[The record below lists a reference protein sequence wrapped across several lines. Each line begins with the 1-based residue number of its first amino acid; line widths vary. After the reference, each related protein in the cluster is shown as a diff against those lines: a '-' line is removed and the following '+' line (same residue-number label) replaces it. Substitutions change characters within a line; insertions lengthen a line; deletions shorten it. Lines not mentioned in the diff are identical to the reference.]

1 MANSFTKDYL
11 SARKKRVGAA
21 YAAPQTE
28 EKKVKATSNSG
39 ASAFTKDYIQSR
51 VNSAPPILSVQ
62 DRAKLDIQAANRATA
77 RNTTASGASDPAS
90 TNAVPAGTNEPVDM
104 DSLRTRLEEAK
115 KAESNARL
123 QYAQK
128 SRDALRNG
136 DKSQVDALIQAMYDA
151 EAARQEIEKEI
162 ERAEYYEKYSTTTY
176 DDNFIG
182 QFKANKDVGRLN
194 QDINAAYN
202 EYLQNPTETNRKYA
216 DALAL
221 LEQQFQTNNQ
231 AALDDE
237 GAVLPWIT
245 QSAAG
250 YLPQLW
256 DQTKATVGG
265 GAAGALGGAGVG
277 SVIPVVGTGTG
288 AVWGARAG
296 AVAASGV
303 YSYGQMRGAAYREL
317 INAGVDEETARAAAN
332 DEAVISALIEMAD
345 TGFDMATLGTGKLIS
360 LLGKGGVKAATK
372 GAASSASKKLLKGLA
387 GYGLNIAGEAAEE
400 GLQQSVSIANQDRDG
415 TGIWNL
421 AGESAST
428 LWDAASGANDEAR
441 DEILEAAG
449 EGAKIAAMFG
459 GATRTA
465 TGIANTAL
473 DARTGRQM
481 QAMGGDETVQAMIE
495 TGLESDKNTESYQ
508 LAVQMK
514 AKLDSGNTLSNIEIG
529 RLQQANVKAIEAETS
544 QSASDG
550 LMDLAR
556 ETVTARENAA
566 QTQADAAVEG
576 SSRSN
581 VPYNVLS
588 MENPVRKARDN
599 AIKNTGYGE
608 NGIKAF
614 TAELDRSGESV
625 DQVRAKFQTAYE
637 LGRFDTPREKVSL
650 ETELQ
655 QIAYNAGRLD
665 YIADMGKKANTSTA
679 GAKSGFDTTGAPS
692 FVTST
697 QARIVD
703 DLAKALGSSVV
714 IGKSKGN
721 AEINSRGAVV
731 IADDFQTKVGGQDV
745 SIVYHAAHEIGMHRL
760 MQLAPT
766 EGRAFLN
773 AMYNYMS
780 EGRPQTAA
788 TLIEEKQ
795 SAYAEQ
801 DVTLTT
807 DKAAEEVVANNILSL
822 YENEEAFGE
831 AVRRIA
837 NGNDQQAKRGLE
849 KFREILDDIVKKLR
863 GVIAKLTGKEKAEAK
878 HALGEVEHLR
888 EMYENALA
896 AAVKKNRELTAE
908 KNATQESDAEY
919 VTTADGLKY
928 SLKMGFEDQ
937 VDAALT
943 YELEK
948 DAAVYVMDTPEM
960 LQALGLKEYPVLM
973 TQKHIRDAV
982 HEKSPTNKR
991 YHGLTADMVK
1001 RLPELLENPVMMLR
1015 SLTDEDSVV
1024 VVTAERDSD
1033 NLPVII
1039 AIKPNG
1045 VGRYNRVDVVT
1056 NFAVSMYGRSNFG
1069 SFIDRTIKA
1078 DGVLYVNK
1086 KRTRSLFARSGL
1098 KMPQALNKDG
1108 FFSDSIAQQED
1119 VVNGETQYSLVT
1131 DKKTLEFLDGQKLV
1145 KVYRAMQEIDGKLYP
1160 PMAAITKG
1168 QDGKNQLAPSTKKGA
1183 WYQSDERPDLIKLDK
1198 KGKPYFELKKGNG
1211 KMVPAAYNPYFHTS
1225 VTPLNDQFSSAFD
1238 RPNLVVVEGYI
1249 PESELTSGY
1258 KAQYAKDSVGETT
1271 WHAGPVASKLKGD
1284 KARRVFL
1291 SRWFK
1296 AERVVPVDEVAR
1308 TVAKTLEGE
1317 GVSVPWNVVTP
1328 SLREALEKQGVEIDY
1343 KDNKMGSKVVSFEST
1358 QEGVQHS
1365 LKDSDYLAAV
1375 QSGDMETAQRMV
1387 DEAAEAE
1394 MSKSKIRGGNGKLL
1408 SVYHGTNGD
1417 FYKFDTSIK
1426 GGTNGTAE
1434 GFGIYTSD
1442 NPKVTEAYG
1451 DRQLKLYANITKPAA
1466 SDRKTISL
1474 ASLAKLI
1481 KDTSEKQAQKMVD
1494 DGEYDSVKEALMD
1507 TWVSN
1512 YVYTYDIGMER
1523 AYREVASSIL
1533 QMNDSDMAVIQEV
1546 MAGLGIRD
1554 YAEANEFYH
1563 ASLTPVTGFDGFT
1576 TQWESAEGEKS
1587 KIILAL
1593 NSSQLKS
1600 ADPVTYDDS
1609 GNVIPLSQR
1618 FNAENEDI
1626 RYSLKDSETKS
1637 LTDVGVS
1644 YDGKTESVNPYQ
1656 FSLKTWTQSEYV
1668 TAREKAAK
1676 EMAKA
1681 LDITEKKALAY
1692 IDSVNSIAKMI
1703 ADDRVRLDYEASPG
1717 RSSFV
1722 KNAEYGGSIDFS
1734 TICKKRRLFTGTF
1747 EAIQEALPNTALTA
1761 EEILDIRSRMDKK
1774 GYEVSCGLCYV
1785 EGSRANM
1792 GQFTKQFL
1800 ERYKATNPKYVPN
1813 MAEMNTATG
1822 QEKIRRE
1829 HPEVYE
1835 AYEYFMNHY
1844 GRLDPSDKAL
1854 FASQQKPKM
1863 YQMSTEYQGEILQ
1876 KFKKGSNVE
1885 DKNANGG
1892 LRLQS
1897 FSDFEIIHL
1906 IDTMQ
1911 VIMDMAHVG
1920 LAGQAYTKV
1929 PDFAWALG
1937 DTGLKINLSLIAKGI
1952 DRNGKLIL
1960 DEKEGM
1966 SEANAMALRNRYSEN
1981 VGTIL
1986 VVFTDNQLK
1995 AAMADDR
2002 IDFIIPFHRSQWK
2015 TDQYEI
2021 MGLPANAKDY
2031 TSWQNEAYIEPVYNA
2046 NGKKQRPDNYMP
2058 NTYWDFSKSGKEN
2071 AQAYLRMCAE
2081 NNRRPKF
2088 HYLLKDNKNGS
2099 YSLQP
2104 DGSTDGYW
2112 KLLIDF
2118 KMYDNDGNGVPQRPV
2133 RPDFNMEEA
2142 QRMLEDYTGGH
2153 SKFPAAEDVV
2163 AEFVEEYKNSHEGA
2177 QFSLKEQNDLLKEN
2191 AKLKE
2196 VNEGLREQFKTTTFA
2211 KVDKKSLDKFTKQLL
2226 KDYQSGADI
2235 NEIRDALNDVYTYMA
2250 NGEDGQSPAWN
2261 DLQERAYN
2269 VAVSILENASTV
2281 NDEMYQA
2288 YKSLRDRLRNYP
2300 ISIDKRYNND
2310 IQGYESINDFRKANF
2325 GRLKIS
2331 NDGTPVDIV
2340 YSDLANTYPEFFD
2353 ETEYTTQADQLTHIA
2368 DVLDSLQ
2375 PYEVNPY
2382 SSDMRRAATW
2392 LASDIIERFYELPQA
2407 KPTFADKQ
2415 AAKLT
2420 KQVIKDAKKLENL
2433 REKKNERIKDLIQ
2446 KNREKVK
2453 ATTQKERQKR
2463 VEAVK
2468 EIKDHYK
2475 AKERKASES
2484 RKARELRAKIMRHA
2498 QDMSK
2503 KLLKPTDKQHIPQK
2517 LQGAVAKLLESI
2529 NLESNYTY
2537 DPNSQSYKRN
2547 DDGLPSQR
2555 TKAFAELR
2563 KLYAEMANELV
2574 IDPDLLGEDGLLSD
2588 VAALADKRIADM
2600 TSEELETVYQTMRAV
2615 EASVSSANKAFA
2627 ESRWASIEEAAES
2640 IREENKNKRQ
2650 VTEYAGV
2657 VGWGQKLTGLDMMTP
2672 NAFFHRLGES
2682 GDAIFRMMR
2691 NAQDKHI
2698 ALMKA
2703 VEDFTHKELKDVPVK
2718 KWEKEIRTVKLG
2730 GEDVQLTTAQIMELY
2745 VLTKRKQAQDHI
2757 FMGGILPET
2766 VANKGIKKI
2775 SRAEPVRG
2783 IQLGEVSKV
2792 VNLLTAEQKKVAD
2805 KLQQF
2810 ASTELSRWGNEA
2822 AMQVYN
2828 YEKFNESVYWPIRS
2842 NRQEIASTVEK
2853 DTQVTSVAGRGF
2865 SKNTKPN
2872 ANTSVKIGSI
2882 FDTFASHSSEMATY
2896 AAWLAPAEDINRI
2909 RNYTFLNEEGG
2920 RAGTVKG
2927 IIERIHGSRGT
2938 QYLQKL
2944 LSDIANGVGA
2954 GRGNETRMDQIVGNY
2969 KASAIG
2975 ANLRVIIQQP
2985 TALLRALDMIG
2996 PQYIASTKSP
3006 LSGWKK
3012 AKKYAPIAQWKDWGY
3027 FDINTGRQ
3035 MKDVLFDTDG
3045 ALDKVKQFTMA
3056 GAGLADSISWG
3067 MLWNAVENEVK
3078 ANRKSLKPGT
3088 EEFYKAVAARFTE
3101 IVDHTQVVDGILQ
3114 RSQIMRSADGLTKMA
3129 TSFMGEP
3136 TKQYNMVMSALYDL
3150 RHTEG
3155 RERTIAR
3162 KRFGRTVTALVV
3174 SGVVNAMAQS
3184 IIDAVRDDD
3193 DEKEYWEKWLTAFFG
3208 LEGDEETLGEKAKA
3222 VAFGSNLMNIFNPA
3236 GYIPYAK
3243 DVVSIFQGYDVS
3255 RMDMESIEKTI
3266 SSWNNLW
3273 KAINGEG
3280 NYTIQGASIN
3290 FIAEAARLFG
3300 VPVAN
3305 LKREI
3310 VSFTT
3315 MIAQESDSFLMQYH
3329 IEKFFT
3335 NPVNSS
3341 KGVLDILYNA
3351 YATDKDEF
3359 DALYKRMLK
3368 DDELKTEDKTTAEV
3382 IAGKLKGRVIED
3394 LYELYKNDPDAYEE
3408 MYDDLIE
3415 RDFLKTGVQTDDPET
3430 DTFKSTAEH
3439 IASAMESLMKD
3450 EQGVDKVKDLESRY
3464 FGPDQQREYDSKLRE
3479 IQRSGVWKNANVEQR
3494 DKLEDNLR
3502 RVVLESDED
3511 MMETIEE
3518 GAAYGLDDTE
3528 YLLYKLAL
3536 ETVDQPNENGKYG
3549 TYSNAEKAAAISSL
3563 DVGDGET
3570 AFLWNTDQ
3578 AFEAFGYGIGMDKY
3592 VTFKTEVS
3600 NIKADKDRRGKTIA
3614 GSRKKKI
3621 IAYLNSL
3628 GVSYKE
3634 YLYLLGTEYDLSKDK
3649 DYRSYFGE

>member
-1 MANSFTKDYL
+1 MANSFTNDYL
-11 SARKKRVGAA
+11 SARKKRMGAA
-21 YAAPQTE
+21 YAAPQTDKE
-28 EKKVKATSNSG
+28 EAKKVKATSNSG

-51 VNSAPPILSVQ
+51 VNSAPPVLSAR
-62 DRAKLDIQAANRATA
+62 DRAKMDMQAANRAAQRNATA
-77 RNTTASGASDPAS
+77 TTTTTKPA
-90 TNAVPAGTNEPVDM
+90 TMT
-104 DSLRTRLEEAK
+104 TRSKE
-115 KAESNARL
+115 
-123 QYAQK
+123 
-128 SRDALRNG
+128 
-136 DKSQVDALIQAMYDA
+136 
-151 EAARQEIEKEI
+151 EI
-162 ERAEYYEKYSTTTY
+162 ERELEIARDAHEKASTEYVRNVNMLLVKDSRDQIDELMRAMNEARTAVELLEKELKYTTSTH
-176 DDNFIG
+176 DDNFFG
-182 QFKANKDVGRLN
+182 QFGANYDAGRLA
-194 QDINAAYN
+194 QDTNAAYN
-202 EYLQNPTETNRKYA
+202 AYLANPTEENKARA
-216 DALAL
+216 DALAM
-221 LEQQFQTNNQ
+221 LEQQFQTNN
-231 AALDDE
+231 AKALDDE
-237 GAVLPWIT
+237 NAKATWIT
-245 QSAAG
+245 KSAAG
-250 YLPQLW
+250 YLPQLI
-256 DQTKATVGG
+256 DQTLATVGG

-296 AVAASGV
+296 AVAASGA

-473 DARTGRQM
+473 EARTGRQM
-481 QAMGGDETVQAMIE
+481 QSMGGDETVQAMIE

-514 AKLDSGNTLSNIEIG
+514 AKLDSGKTLSNIEIG
-529 RLQQANVKAIEAETS
+529 RLQQANVKAIEAEAP

-556 ETVTARENAA
+556 ETVAERENAA
-566 QTQADAAVEG
+566 QPQADAAVEG
-576 SSRSN
+576 NPGSN

-665 YIADMGKKANTSTA
+665 YIADMGKQVNTSTA

-991 YHGLTADMVK
+991 YHGLTVDMVK

-1024 VVTAERDSD
+1024 IVTAERDSD

-1039 AIKPNG
+1039 AVKPNG

-1119 VVNGETQYSLVT
+1119 VVNGETQYSLKDSTGRTLSPGQQEYFKDSKVRDENGNLKVVYHGSPADFNTFSLDYLGTNGTAEGYGFYFT
-1131 DKKTLEFLDGQKLV
+1131 DKRSIAEGYSSGREGQQTGQKGKLFEVYLDIKKPLSDTKVTIPRAKFRKFLTELNKLTDEDGEPLEFLSNYGDVSWEGLNAVLDAAMEAEYDGSDNDVSMISSIINGFGQMERVYDVLR
-1145 KVYRAMQEIDGKLYP
+1145 KVAGYDG
-1160 PMAAITKG
+1160 I
-1168 QDGKNQLAPSTKKGA
+1168 
-1183 WYQSDERPDLIKLDK
+1183 I
-1198 KGKPYFELKKGNG
+1198 
-1211 KMVPAAYNPYFHTS
+1211 V
-1225 VTPLNDQFSSAFD
+1225 
-1238 RPNLVVVEGYI
+1238 
-1249 PESELTSGY
+1249 
-1258 KAQYAKDSVGETT
+1258 
-1271 WHAGPVASKLKGD
+1271 D
-1284 KARRVFL
+1284 KASWGGDQSIYITFR
-1291 SRWFK
+1291 SEQAK
-1296 AERVVPVDEVAR
+1296 NVDNLNPTDDPDIR
-1308 TVAKTLEGE
+1308 
-1317 GVSVPWNVVTP
+1317 
-1328 SLREALEKQGVEIDY
+1328 
-1343 KDNKMGSKVVSFEST
+1343 F
-1358 QEGVQHS
+1358 S

-1375 QSGDMETAQRMV
+1375 QNGDMETAQRMV
-1387 DEAAEAE
+1387 NEAAEKAGYTTDMSWRMMHSAPNAKDDVSLADLKASGLVPDDYWDHPEWYTSGAE
-1394 MSKSKIRGGNGKLL
+1394 EREAFYKVKSAIERQEKYNAEGKGREARVWVYRAVDKTLNSKEESFR
-1408 SVYHGTNGD
+1408 NGD
-1417 FYKFDTSIK
+1417 WVTPSYDYAVNEGRMNPNGYRIIK
-1426 GGTNGTAE
+1426 
-1434 GFGIYTSD
+1434 
-1442 NPKVTEAYG
+1442 
-1451 DRQLKLYANITKPAA
+1451 A
-1466 SDRKTISL
+1466 S
-1474 ASLAKLI
+1474 A
-1481 KDTSEKQAQKMVD
+1481 
-1494 DGEYDSVKEALMD
+1494 SVKELFWDGNSIAELGYDDGNTYAYAD
-1507 TWVSN
+1507 TKN
-1512 YVYTYDIGMER
+1512 NR
-1523 AYREVASSIL
+1523 KL
-1533 QMNDSDMAVIQEV
+1533 
-1546 MAGLGIRD
+1546 L
-1554 YAEANEFYH
+1554 
-1563 ASLTPVTGFDGFT
+1563 
-1576 TQWESAEGEKS
+1576 
-1587 KIILAL
+1587 
-1593 NSSQLKS
+1593 
-1600 ADPVTYDDS
+1600 DPVTYDEY
-1609 GNVIPLSQR
+1609 GQVIPLSKR
-1618 FNAENEDI
+1618 FN
-1626 RYSLKDSETKS
+1626 RRKD
-1637 LTDVGVS
+1637 
-1644 YDGKTESVNPYQ
+1644 
-1656 FSLKTWTQSEYV
+1656 
-1668 TAREKAAK
+1668 
-1676 EMAKA
+1676 
-1681 LDITEKKALAY
+1681 
-1692 IDSVNSIAKMI
+1692 
-1703 ADDRVRLDYEASPG
+1703 
-1717 RSSFV
+1717 
-1722 KNAEYGGSIDFS
+1722 
-1734 TICKKRRLFTGTF
+1734 
-1747 EAIQEALPNTALTA
+1747 
-1761 EEILDIRSRMDKK
+1761 
-1774 GYEVSCGLCYV
+1774 
-1785 EGSRANM
+1785 
-1792 GQFTKQFL
+1792 
-1800 ERYKATNPKYVPN
+1800 
-1813 MAEMNTATG
+1813 
-1822 QEKIRRE
+1822 
-1829 HPEVYE
+1829 
-1835 AYEYFMNHY
+1835 
-1844 GRLDPSDKAL
+1844 
-1854 FASQQKPKM
+1854 
-1863 YQMSTEYQGEILQ
+1863 
-1876 KFKKGSNVE
+1876 
-1885 DKNANGG
+1885 
-1892 LRLQS
+1892 
-1897 FSDFEIIHL
+1897 
-1906 IDTMQ
+1906 DT
-1911 VIMDMAHVG
+1911 
-1920 LAGQAYTKV
+1920 
-1929 PDFAWALG
+1929 
-1937 DTGLKINLSLIAKGI
+1937 S
-1952 DRNGKLIL
+1952 
-1960 DEKEGM
+1960 
-1966 SEANAMALRNRYSEN
+1966 
-1981 VGTIL
+1981 
-1986 VVFTDNQLK
+1986 
-1995 AAMADDR
+1995 
-2002 IDFIIPFHRSQWK
+2002 
-2015 TDQYEI
+2015 
-2021 MGLPANAKDY
+2021 
-2031 TSWQNEAYIEPVYNA
+2031 
-2046 NGKKQRPDNYMP
+2046 
-2058 NTYWDFSKSGKEN
+2058 
-2071 AQAYLRMCAE
+2071 
-2081 NNRRPKF
+2081 
-2088 HYLLKDNKNGS
+2088 
-2099 YSLQP
+2099 
-2104 DGSTDGYW
+2104 
-2112 KLLIDF
+2112 
-2118 KMYDNDGNGVPQRPV
+2118 
-2133 RPDFNMEEA
+2133 
-2142 QRMLEDYTGGH
+2142 
-2153 SKFPAAEDVV
+2153 
-2163 AEFVEEYKNSHEGA
+2163 
-2177 QFSLKEQNDLLKEN
+2177 FSLKEQNDLLKEN

-2300 ISIDKRYNND
+2300 ISIDKAYNND

-2433 REKKNERIKDLIQ
+2433 REKKNERIKDLIV

-2453 ATTQKERQKR
+2453 ATTQKEREKR
-2463 VEAVK
+2463 VAAVK

-2498 QDMSK
+2498 QEMSK
-2503 KLLKPTDKQHIPQK
+2503 KLLRPTDKQHIPQE
-2517 LQGAVAKLLESI
+2517 LRGTVVELLESI
-2529 NLESNYTY
+2529 NMESQYT
-2537 DPNSQSYKRN
+2537 
-2547 DDGLPSQR
+2547 
-2555 TKAFAELR
+2555 
-2563 KLYAEMANELV
+2563 
-2574 IDPDLLGEDGLLSD
+2574 IDPETGKRLSNGEGNPTKRSEKFTELQTMLKKIKDRGGEGMVFDPSLLGAPEDGIPSKFDDVIAMKDTPLHAMNTTQLTTIWEVLRAVEFAITNAGKTLSKSKYSTTVDWATAFEEDTASRRVKRSTKEHYTLDIETPYTFFSHYGQAGMDLYRMLRNAQDHQQLMQDELADKIGKLVSLERHNKLEKESTTFTTDRGEKLVLSKAHVMEMYLLSKRQQAYNHLIHGGIVQPEVGKTRRGTSVTLLTETD
-2588 VAALADKRIADM
+2588 VAKITSSLTAEERALADK
-2600 TSEELETVYQTMRAV
+2600 YQD
-2615 EASVSSANKAFA
+2615 
-2627 ESRWASIEEAAES
+2627 
-2640 IREENKNKRQ
+2640 
-2650 VTEYAGV
+2650 
-2657 VGWGQKLTGLDMMTP
+2657 LT
-2672 NAFFHRLGES
+2672 
-2682 GDAIFRMMR
+2682 
-2691 NAQDKHI
+2691 
-2698 ALMKA
+2698 
-2703 VEDFTHKELKDVPVK
+2703 
-2718 KWEKEIRTVKLG
+2718 
-2730 GEDVQLTTAQIMELY
+2730 
-2745 VLTKRKQAQDHI
+2745 
-2757 FMGGILPET
+2757 
-2766 VANKGIKKI
+2766 
-2775 SRAEPVRG
+2775 
-2783 IQLGEVSKV
+2783 
-2792 VNLLTAEQKKVAD
+2792 NLLAK
-2805 KLQQF
+2805 
-2810 ASTELSRWGNEA
+2810 WGNEA
-2822 AMQVYN
+2822 SMKAYG
-2828 YEKFNESVYWPIRS
+2828 YEKFSDPNYWPIRS
-2842 NRQEIASTVEK
+2842 ASEHVQHTVEK
-2853 DTQVTSVAGRGF
+2853 NATNRSRSIANMGSAKPLTPEAT
-2865 SKNTKPN
+2865 NTLDLP
-2872 ANTSVKIGSI
+2872 GI
-2882 FDTFASHSSEMATY
+2882 FTTFDNHAADMMDY
-2896 AAWLAPAEDINRI
+2896 AAWLLPMEDVNRLFNFNF
-2909 RNYTFLNEEGG
+2909 RNDEG
-2920 RAGTVKG
+2920 RTVKTMQDLLNDFG
-2927 IIERIHGSRGT
+2927 GT
-2938 QYLQKL
+2938 KSDQYWMNLMT
-2944 LSDIANGVGA
+2944 DIQNGVNFPADTAFEGLVSKV
-2954 GRGNETRMDQIVGNY
+2954 VGNT
-2969 KASAIG
+2969 KRAAVA
-2975 ANLRVIIQQP
+2975 ANLRVVIQQP
-2985 TALLRALDMIG
+2985 TALARASAVLDPDLMLLNIG
-2996 PQYIASTKSP
+2996 KGVTIKSMMD
-3006 LSGWKK
+3006 GWEK
-3012 AKKYAPIAQWKDWGY
+3012 AKKYAPIAARKAAGGFEIASNPKRLSEIFY
-3027 FDINTGRQ
+3027 KPETAAGKF
-3035 MKDVLFDTDG
+3035 V
-3045 ALDKVKQFTMA
+3045 A
-3056 GAGLADSISWG
+3056 GAKEAGLFLPGVMDAATWG
-3067 MLWNAVENEVK
+3067 VLWNTSESQIKRDNKDLRPGTDEFYAAVEE
-3078 ANRKSLKPGT
+3078 L
-3088 EEFYKAVAARFTE
+3088 FTE
-3101 IVDHTQVVDGILQ
+3101 VIDQTQVVDGVLQ
-3114 RSQIMRSADGLTKMA
+3114 RSQAMRSSSSLMKQM
-3129 TSFMGEP
+3129 TSFTGEP
-3136 TKQYNMVMSALYDL
+3136 TQAGNMIIRAYDKV
-3150 RHTEG
+3150 RYETD
-3155 RERTIAR
+3155 AK
-3162 KRFGRTVTALVV
+3162 KRGKAIKVLSRAVAAYMVTAAI
-3174 SGVVNAMAQS
+3174 NAFAQS
-3184 IIDAVRDDD
+3184 IVDALRDDD
-3193 DEKEYWEKWLTAFFG
+3193 DEKDFWEKVWKAWSGISGDEKTWLDFARNILLAGNAVNNLNPLTWVPVMKDVLSLIQGYSVQRMDVSAMEDLINSFVMTIKTITGDGKQTTGYAALKTILFG
-3208 LEGDEETLGEKAKA
+3208 WKLAGGGGYNFLRDLEGIVRTVQVETNDYMALYETEK
-3222 VAFGSNLMNIFNPA
+3222 LMTKPKNNVKV
-3236 GYIPYAK
+3236 YT
-3243 DVVSIFQGYDVS
+3243 
-3255 RMDMESIEKTI
+3255 DM
-3266 SSWNNLW
+3266 
-3273 KAINGEG
+3273 
-3280 NYTIQGASIN
+3280 
-3290 FIAEAARLFG
+3290 
-3300 VPVAN
+3300 
-3305 LKREI
+3305 
-3310 VSFTT
+3310 
-3315 MIAQESDSFLMQYH
+3315 
-3329 IEKFFT
+3329 
-3335 NPVNSS
+3335 
-3341 KGVLDILYNA
+3341 LYLA
-3351 YATDKDEF
+3351 YAEDKEQF
-3359 DALYKRMLK
+3359 DQLYARMLK

-3382 IAGKLKGRVIED
+3382 IAGKLLGKVADD

-3415 RDFLKTGVQTDDPET
+3415 RDFLKTGVKTGDPET
-3430 DTFKSTAEH
+3430 DTFKSTADH
-3439 IASAMESLMKD
+3439 IATAMESRMKK

-3464 FGPDQQREYDSKLRE
+3464 FGPEQQREYDSKLRE
-3479 IQRSGVWKNANVEQR
+3479 IQSSGVWKNANAEQR

-3536 ETVDQPNENGKYG
+3536 ETVDQPNENGEYG

-3578 AFEAFGYGIGMDKY
+3578 ALEAFGYGIGMDKY

-3649 DYRSYFGE
+3649 DYRKYFGE